1 MLSYS
6 HSYLLWKN
14 KMKFFSFKLSSTTL
28 IFIVSLY
35 FTVALN
41 LGFFQQILKIQ
52 PFNGTSAD
60 YFLYSVPIVYFFALN
75 IILNILAIPVLHKII
90 IPLLILVSAAIS
102 YNSLFFNIYFDVD
115 MLNNVLQTN
124 IAESSRMFTNSYVL
138 WLFFLGILPT
148 LLYLNTKIVY
158 KRWWKELLIRIVS
171 ILLSAGVILSIAKFH
186 YQDYASFF
194 RNHKNLAH
202 LITPSNFIVSGIKA
216 IRHYY
221 RDNTPYQQI
230 DINAKQAKSDSY
242 RNVTIIVIGETTRAQ
257 NWGLNGYYRQTT
269 PKLAARGDQI
279 INFPNVTSCGTA
291 TAVSVP
297 CMFSS
302 LSKDDFNVNLSYKQD
317 NLLDILQR
325 SNIDIHWLN
334 NNSDCK
340 GVCKNIPSTD
350 VLNFN
355 LPEYCRDGECLDNI
369 LLPEIDKA
377 LANDT
382 AKDFMIIVHTMGNH
396 GPTYYERYTN
406 SEKIFTPTCDTNEI
420 NHCSNQELVNTYDN
434 GIIYLDQFL
443 DKIITKLEQNDTWKS
458 ALYYVSDHGES
469 LGENG
474 LYLHG
479 APYAIAPEYQTH
491 IPMIMWFSNMW
502 IQNKPFDLNCVRN
515 NAKNNAYSHD
525 NLFHTMFSIN
535 DMDFST
541 LNSYKTELDIL
552 AQCRK

>member
-1 MLSYS
+1 
-6 HSYLLWKN
+6 
-14 KMKFFSFKLSSTTL
+14 MKFFSFKLSSTTL